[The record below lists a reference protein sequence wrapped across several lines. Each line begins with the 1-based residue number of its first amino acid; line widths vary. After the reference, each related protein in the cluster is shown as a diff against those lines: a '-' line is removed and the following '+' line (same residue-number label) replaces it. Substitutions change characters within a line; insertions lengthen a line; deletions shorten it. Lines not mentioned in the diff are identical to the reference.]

1 MHGANN
7 SITNEDGKRP
17 SDLAIDQNVLKL
29 FEKYDA
35 IIYDI
40 DEELSNVEAQIF
52 GRIDPESE
60 MLLSSLA
67 TDLEATTNMLLGE
80 EGLENLLRLV
90 QTQVKIKGTVHLQ
103 GGLIINSRKYFY
115 ALNPLEGTFVRYSSH
130 EDYPNKPKKILSLT
144 KIFSI

>member
-60 MLLSSLA
+60 
-67 TDLEATTNMLLGE
+67 MLLGE